1 MKPFLFVVVVVALAS
16 VGGCKTAD
24 AASSPMPFVA
34 APAGDTKTVSLKV
47 EKMMCQSCA
56 GRIRETLAKV
66 DGVQQVDAVPADK
79 TVTVKFDSSKTDAGK
94 LIAELKK
101 AGFDAL
107 EVKT

>member
-1 MKPFLFVVVVVALAS
+1 MNPFLFVVVVALAS
-16 VGGCKTAD
+16 VASCKTVN
-24 AASSPMPFVA
+24 AASSPTPVVT

-66 DGVQQVDAVPADK
+66 EGVQQVGAVPADK
-79 TVTVKFDSSKTDAGK
+79 TVTVKFDSAKTDAGK

-101 AGFDAL
+101 AGFEAL

>member
-1 MKPFLFVVVVVALAS
+1 MKPLLIVVVVALAA
-16 VGGCKTAD
+16 VAGCKRAD
-24 AASSPMPFVA
+24 AASSPTPFVA
-34 APAGDTKTVSLKV
+34 TPAGDTKTVSLKV

-56 GRIRETLAKV
+56 GRIRETLTKV
-66 DGVQQVDAVPADK
+66 EGVQQVDAVPAEK

-101 AGFDAL
+101 AGFEAL

>member
-1 MKPFLFVVVVVALAS
+1 MNHSLILVFVAIAS
-16 VGGCKTAD
+16 VAVCTTAG
-24 AASSPMPFVA
+24 ASASRTPALA
-34 APAGDTKTVSLKV
+34 APAGETKSVSLKV

-56 GRIRETLAKV
+56 GRIRETLARV
-66 DGVQQVDAVPADK
+66 EGVQQVDAVPADK
-79 TVTVKFDSSKTDAGK
+79 TVTVKFDASKTDAAK